1 MAVPTSAPTPPP
13 TVISPFP
20 PTTTS
25 AAAAA
30 AAASLA
36 AAVAQRPEDAV
47 KRVPLPDVLP
57 LPAGL
62 QQAKRVSYA
71 PALAAEL
78 EALVKEVLE
87 LPASVDLGRLHE
99 TDSGQRQAERRASA
113 ARTGR
118 LTAFNKKWY
127 CRLKQNAALREAFQ
141 RVYQRF
147 VRAVVA
153 EDLKEWMAVGG
164 GTRREGEGEGE
175 ETEGADVLVFQAW
188 PTFRCHLPGT
198 GKNVGR
204 RHRDYDYLHP
214 ATEVNYWIPVGCSV
228 GGTNSLYCE
237 SAPDAADYAP
247 FETEGAELVRFYG
260 NACDHFTVPNESDTT
275 RVGLDLRVIRGVDYY
290 NTALETGHAGN
301 PKPLQQFIVGR
312 YYTKIRLSDPVEVG
326 VQYAL
331 NLRLEGAEEVGAGAA
346 AQGDGRDGAEEK
358 EEEEDERDDVQ
369 EGVIAEAFSGLFD

>member
-1 MAVPTSAPTPPP
+1 MAVPTTTSTATVTTTTTATP
-13 TVISPFP
+13 TVVSPFP

-25 AAAAA
+25 ASSAAA

-78 EALVKEVLE
+78 EAVVKEVLE

-127 CRLKQNAALREAFQ
+127 CRLKQNAALRETFQ

-153 EDLKEWMAVGG
+153 EDLKEWMAAAGG
-164 GTRREGEGEGE
+164 DGEDAP
-175 ETEGADVLVFQAW
+175 EGAGVLVFQAW

-247 FETEGAELVRFYG
+247 FETRGAELVRFYG

-275 RVGLDLRVIRGVDYY
+275 RVGLDLRVIRGEDYY
-290 NTALETGHAGN
+290 NAALETGHAGN
-301 PKPLQQFIVGR
+301 PKPLQQFVVGR
-312 YYTKIRLSDPVEVG
+312 YYTKVRLSDPVEVG

-331 NLRLEGAEEVGAGAA
+331 NLRLEGEEETGAA
-346 AQGDGRDGAEEK
+346 AQAGVKEGGE

-369 EGVIAEAFSGLFD
+369 EGVTA